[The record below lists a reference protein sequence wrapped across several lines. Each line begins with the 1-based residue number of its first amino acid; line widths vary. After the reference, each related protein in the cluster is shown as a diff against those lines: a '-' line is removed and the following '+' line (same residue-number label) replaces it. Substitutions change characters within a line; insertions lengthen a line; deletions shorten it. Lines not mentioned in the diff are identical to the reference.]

1 MIPEEN
7 TLAEIVRK
15 FPAASAVF
23 EKYDLDYCCGGK
35 KTLRAACTDEVT
47 LQKIEHALHRIIEND
62 STASELIEHIV
73 NKHHAFVKS
82 ATPVMQAHL
91 EKALARHGA
100 GHPELQKIF
109 DLFM

>member
-1 MIPEEN
+1 
-7 TLAEIVRK
+7 VH
-15 FPAASAVF
+15 F
-23 EKYDLDYCCGGK
+23 EKMS
-35 KTLRAACTDEVT
+35 AA
-47 LQKIEHALHRIIEND
+47 
-62 STASELIEHIV
+62 ELIEHIV

-109 DLFM
+109 DLFMRVKLEMDQHMFKEEYVLFPRIKTLETSQPE